1 MNLNNSRNLIKK
13 LNSYA
18 KGTLAEAIS
27 TLTSRESLKAH
38 LRMPLYTNAYYLI
51 ANMTASAVFGFVFW
65 VIAARLYEPAEVG
78 LASAA
83 ITAINLLAYLSSL
96 GLGVGLIRFL
106 PDSNNKVKMINSSFT
121 LSGLVALFVALV
133 FLVSLPLWSP
143 ALLSIRQHPIFL
155 SSFVLFTVVMT
166 ITSLTEYIFIA
177 ERHARFAFFMGVIAA
192 VAKIGFVIALAAF
205 FGTFAIF
212 ASVGLALSLGLAVA
226 ALVFLPRAE
235 PGYMPVLAVRG
246 GALTGMLSYSFG
258 NYAATMLWI
267 VPGMVFPLMVVNIL
281 GAEMNAYFYIA
292 WAIAGLLFAIPYGV
306 SLSLFAEGSYNEDQ
320 FLSNIRRSLK
330 LCLLLTVPAVALIII
345 LGGRLLLIFGKP
357 YSENAA
363 MCLSVLALST
373 FPLIINHI
381 FLTTMR
387 VQKDIKGI
395 ISLSAAIACLTLGL
409 SYFLIGRIGILG
421 VGIGWTVGQAIVA
434 AAVLLVLFVKPHS
447 LLRDLIKKHP
457 E

>member
-18 KGTLAEAIS
+18 RGTLAEAIS

-51 ANMTASAVFGFVFW
+51 ANMAASSVFGFVFW

-83 ITAINLLAYLSSL
+83 ITAITLLASLSSL
-96 GLGVGLIRFL
+96 GLGIGLIRFL

-121 LSGLVALFVALV
+121 LSGLVALFVALA

-143 ALLSIRQHPIFL
+143 ALLSIRQHPLFL

-166 ITSLTEYIFIA
+166 ITRLMEYVFIA

-212 ASVGLALSLGLAVA
+212 ASVGLALALGLAVA
-226 ALVFLPRAE
+226 ALLFLPKAE
-235 PGYMPVLAVRG
+235 PGYMPVPAVWR

-258 NYAATMLWI
+258 NYAADMLWTA
-267 VPGMVFPLMVVNIL
+267 PGMIFPLIVVNI
-281 GAEMNAYFYIA
+281 APEMNAYFYIA
-292 WAIAGLLFAIPYGV
+292 WAIACILFIIPAGV
-306 SLSLFAEGSYNEDQ
+306 SLSLFTEGSYNEDQ
-320 FLSNIRRSLK
+320 LLSNIRRSLK

-357 YSENAA
+357 YSENAT

-373 FPLIINHI
+373 FPLVINYI
-381 FLTTMR
+381 FLTTRR

-395 ISLSAAIACLTLGL
+395 ISLSAAIACITLGL

-421 VGIGWTVGQAIVA
+421 VGIGWTVGQTIVA